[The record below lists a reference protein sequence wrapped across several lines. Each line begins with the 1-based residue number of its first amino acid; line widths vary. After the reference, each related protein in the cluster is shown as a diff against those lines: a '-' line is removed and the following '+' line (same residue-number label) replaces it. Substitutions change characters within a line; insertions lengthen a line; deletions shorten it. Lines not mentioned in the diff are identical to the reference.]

1 MKIIL
6 IEMEKKK
13 LQNKLNFLE
22 NNRVITQ
29 NVFKMQEIYLLPK
42 YIKLISRDAF
52 SYANPGL

>member
-1 MKIIL
+1 MKITL

-13 LQNKLNFLE
+13 LQNKLHFLE

-42 YIKLISRDAF
+42 YIK
-52 SYANPGL
+52 